1 MAKAKLT
8 SPASSQT
15 RKRTNGAARTAL
27 GGRQYRHGKQPR
39 YATSAEILWM
49 AGIGMIAGLLLLA
62 TMVALFPAAV
72 ASTTPRAP
80 AQRVPLFFGAFDVTL
95 RPDAVLLL
103 LVVTASGVGSFVHV
117 ATSFSTHVGRNRL
130 EATWASWYLFR
141 IFIGASLATV
151 FY

>member
-95 RPDAVLLL
+95 RPSRPMWDETGSRPPGRAGTSSGSSSARHLQLSSTSWCGL
-103 LVVTASGVGSFVHV
+103 AS
-117 ATSFSTHVGRNRL
+117 
-130 EATWASWYLFR
+130 
-141 IFIGASLATV
+141 
-151 FY
+151 